1 MDGSLPQR
9 LQSQVSGSFRKTALL
24 QKRVRELVRGAKPMI
39 EVKQP
44 NLSPIEIAFR
54 EMEQGLIELVADE
67 ETPDL

>member
-1 MDGSLPQR
+1 MPQR